1 MAEDTTKHG
10 EQVLASYMDADEK
23 THHTVAIARPLPTYT
38 PPPPF
43 RGLNAGP
50 AAQQGA
56 EQAMAPV
63 AAAGCLTVGIANGA
77 FWTLAPVYAQTLG
90 LGSGQLALFMTVFI
104 AGGALV
110 QWPVGRIS
118 DGMDRRWV
126 IAALCTV
133 AASCGIALGL
143 LGWFLVRVPIV
154 F

>member
-1 MAEDTTKHG
+1 MRLTS
-10 EQVLASYMDADEK
+10 LF
-23 THHTVAIARPLPTYT
+23 AI
-38 PPPPF
+38 
-43 RGLNAGP
+43 
-50 AAQQGA
+50 
-56 EQAMAPV
+56 APV